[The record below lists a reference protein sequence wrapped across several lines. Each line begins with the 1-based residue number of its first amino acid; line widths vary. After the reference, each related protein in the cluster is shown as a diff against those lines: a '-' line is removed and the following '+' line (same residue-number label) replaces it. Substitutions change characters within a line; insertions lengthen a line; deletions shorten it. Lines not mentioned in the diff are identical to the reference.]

1 MRNLLVLI
9 VILFLTG
16 CKSTY
21 EDTLTGRDVDQKETL
36 AFKLYEEKD
45 YFKAGELFKSLI
57 QDKKSGEDI
66 EKMFFFYAMCDY
78 YLEDYGLAA
87 YEFER
92 LIQKFPRGKYNEES
106 QYFIAMS
113 NYKKSPPYF
122 LDQDYTYRA
131 IESFQLFLDKYPKS
145 TKREDVNNKVD
156 ELTDKLEFKMYRQA
170 KLFYHMEEY
179 KSANVALEKVVS
191 EFPDSKHAEEVY
203 YLIAESNFKLAQK
216 SIESKQIERFNK
228 AVNASGSFNKKF
240 RESIYQGRLD
250 NIITESK
257 REIKRLKV
265 ELPDYYHKSG
275 DFEKSI
281 SLYETLLRRAK
292 TLETQQ
298 EFALKLFSVH
308 HSKCQKA
315 STQTKLKSYEDL
327 MKYFNELS
335 EPNRTYIETKNR
347 REVESAKLGY
357 ELYKTDAAYK
367 LYKEGKYYSSML
379 AYRKLLADSSVQ
391 NKPKD
396 WYFYIKS
403 NFQYAITQ
411 EALLKKDQLDSMVFT
426 IKAAKN
432 EIGGFTS
439 GYQSKIDRMKVIVDE
454 NLALYPVLLVEEP
467 YRNGKYKIG
476 LGRAQNLLKTELSK
490 KDEEE
495 IVYLLIATA
504 VKHANKGKRFERFSR
519 FSNAEKLMEKYFY
532 RVESKEVKL
541 KISKLKHKIDKG
553 LFKYK
558 TKEE

>member
-1 MRNLLVLI
+1 
-9 VILFLTG
+9 
-16 CKSTY
+16 
-21 EDTLTGRDVDQKETL
+21 
-36 AFKLYEEKD
+36 
-45 YFKAGELFKSLI
+45 
-57 QDKKSGEDI
+57 
-66 EKMFFFYAMCDY
+66 
-78 YLEDYGLAA
+78 
-87 YEFER
+87 
-92 LIQKFPRGKYNEES
+92 
-106 QYFIAMS
+106 
-113 NYKKSPPYF
+113 
-122 LDQDYTYRA
+122 
-131 IESFQLFLDKYPKS
+131 
-145 TKREDVNNKVD
+145 
-156 ELTDKLEFKMYRQA
+156 
-170 KLFYHMEEY
+170 
-179 KSANVALEKVVS
+179 
-191 EFPDSKHAEEVY
+191 
-203 YLIAESNFKLAQK
+203 
-216 SIESKQIERFNK
+216 
-228 AVNASGSFNKKF
+228 
-240 RESIYQGRLD
+240 
-250 NIITESK
+250 
-257 REIKRLKV
+257 
-265 ELPDYYHKSG
+265 
-275 DFEKSI
+275 
-281 SLYETLLRRAK
+281 
-292 TLETQQ
+292 
-298 EFALKLFSVH
+298 
-308 HSKCQKA
+308 
-315 STQTKLKSYEDL
+315 